1 MPAEETPPLAGLK
14 VVDFSWAVAGP
25 MIGRTLADYGATV
38 VKVESGRK
46 VDTARLIGPYH
57 DGRRDTENS
66 ALYDNCNLG
75 KLGLALDMGH
85 ADAPAVARDLVTW
98 ADVVIESFSPG
109 VMARWGLDYASLASL
124 NPRIVMLS
132 TSIMGQTGP
141 QRSLAGAGNIG
152 SAMSGFQHLTGW
164 PGLPPFGPY
173 GPYTDFVGPRF
184 SLVLLL
190 AALDHRRRTGEGAY
204 LDISQAETAIHLL
217 GAQLTAYFAEGIIAE
232 PAGNAD
238 ADWAPNGVYPCRRSQ
253 AGEPGWI
260 ALSVRDDESWRSLV
274 AVVGRPEFNDPRF
287 ATAAARHALAAE
299 LDDLLGQWTSTATA
313 DGLEARLQAV
323 GIPASV
329 AASSRALLD
338 DPQLAA
344 YGHFVPVKHPESA
357 RAVIQRGPFYIDGV
371 PPRLDRVA
379 PSLGRDSRFV
389 LCDLLGY
396 SADRADEL
404 ERSGA
409 LR

>member
-1 MPAEETPPLAGLK
+1 MPRADPPPLAELK

-25 MIGRTLADYGATV
+25 MVGRTLADYGATV
-38 VKVESGRK
+38 VKVESGSR

-57 DGRRDTENS
+57 DGQRDTENS

-85 ADAPAVARDLVTW
+85 ADAPAVARDLVMW
-98 ADVVIESFSPG
+98 ADVLIESFSPG
-109 VMARWGLDYASLASL
+109 VMARWGLDYESVTSL
-124 NPRIVMLS
+124 NPRIVMVS

-141 QRSLAGAGNIG
+141 YRSLAGAGNIG
-152 SAMSGFQHLTGW
+152 SAMSGFQYLTGW
-164 PGLPPFGPY
+164 PDLPPFGPY

-184 SLVLLL
+184 SLCLLL

-217 GAQLTAYFAEGIIAE
+217 GAQVAAYFAEGIVAE

-238 ADWAPNGVYPCRRSQ
+238 ADWAPHGVYPCRRSQ
-253 AGEPGWI
+253 VGEPGWI
-260 ALSVRDDESWRSLV
+260 ALSVRDDESWRSLL
-274 AVVGRPEFNDPRF
+274 ALADRSEFGDPRF
-287 ATAAARHALAAE
+287 ATAASRHALASE
-299 LDDLLGQWTSTATA
+299 LDQLLGQWTSSATA
-313 DGLEARLQAV
+313 EDLEIRLQAA

-329 AASSRALLD
+329 AASSRAMLD
-338 DPQLAA
+338 DPQLTA
-344 YGHFVPVKHPESA
+344 YQHFVPVEHPKSD
-357 RAVIQRGPFYIDGV
+357 RAVIQRGPFHIDGV
-371 PPRLDRVA
+371 LPRLDRVA

-396 SADRADEL
+396 PPDQADEL